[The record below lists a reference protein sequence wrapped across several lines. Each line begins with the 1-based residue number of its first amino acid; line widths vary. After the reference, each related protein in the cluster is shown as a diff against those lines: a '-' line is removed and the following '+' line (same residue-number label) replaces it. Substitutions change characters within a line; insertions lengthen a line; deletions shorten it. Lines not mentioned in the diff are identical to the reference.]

1 MSAGR
6 AQARSART
14 GAAAPRSPRVPGEP
28 SPPRAAAAPFGQDG
42 SRSGRKGALAGC
54 LAAAV
59 TAAVLALV
67 VHATPAGRS
76 GTGAVASQVAE
87 LALAV
92 AALVLAACT
101 TRRRARRVGAE
112 LTVWRC
118 FTRALGVL
126 AGGVITAA
134 AVSVT
139 GLGVGAH
146 SPAGGAPSPAS
157 VLLTVAVIAACP
169 LLYQGL
175 VHWNRYRSTTAGPG
189 DWLNGV
195 GAVLIL
201 TAMGTTGTTWLR
213 GPGSSWPWW
222 WLQLWVLAVA
232 CLLMLLGTAVT
243 VAFIGGLRADA
254 RIWLTTAA
262 VGLLAAQQVLL
273 GVRFGREG
281 LDAGG
286 AAACWALTGA
296 LLATSATPTPS
307 SSTARAV
314 TTRAHA
320 SGSLVVLV
328 AGVGALAV
336 AAVLRRHPPVAAV
349 VCVVVALA
357 LVSLRSVHLI
367 RSLDQLARTRQESL
381 TDPLT
386 GLANRRALQALLDGL
401 DADGAAATLAVI
413 DLDGFKA
420 VNDRFG
426 HAVGDELLRHVATR
440 LQVEVSQHGT
450 AVRLGGDEFAYLLP
464 GERTDDALAVAEA
477 LHAAVGEPVDVGGH
491 RLLVA
496 CSIGIATRARS
507 RPAARAGAHEQ
518 AGARG
523 LDQVARVVQAAT
535 AVEVGEEGSE
545 RLLRDADTAMYAAKA
560 AGGGTRLHDRAA
572 AREHREQA
580 RLVEELKVLLGAPDA
595 VAGVA
600 CGELV
605 VHYQPQLDLRTDEV
619 TGAEA
624 LVRWQHPRLGLVGPQ
639 TFVDLVERHGLM
651 TTLTTEV
658 VQIAVQQ
665 AALWRE
671 QRLPLRVAVN
681 VSASCFTDPTLLCL
695 VLGTLREH
703 RVRPHEL
710 VLEITETTLMSNPAH
725 AATLTREL
733 AAHGVGISIDDYG
746 TGYSSL
752 AYLDDLPAAELKVD
766 RSFTSRL
773 LHNPRTRAIVA
784 GTVALAHE
792 LGLRLLVEG
801 VEDEDTLRLVRRLGA
816 DEVQGF
822 VHSRPLPADAFTAW
836 CLDRN
841 AAAGTPGTATHLSA
855 R

>member
-1 MSAGR
+1 MALTSEEGGR
-6 AQARSART
+6 IGT
-14 GAAAPRSPRVPGEP
+14 GLLV
-28 SPPRAAAAPFGQDG
+28 
-42 SRSGRKGALAGC
+42 GC
-54 LAAAV
+54 SVAAAV
-59 TAAVLALV
+59 TAVVLALV
-67 VHATPAGRS
+67 AHATPAGRS
-76 GTGAVASQVAE
+76 GTWVATPQVVE
-87 LALAV
+87 LTLAV
-92 AALVLAACT
+92 VALVLAART
-101 TRRRARRVGAE
+101 TGRRARWVGAE

-118 FTRALGVL
+118 VTRALGVL
-126 AGGVITAA
+126 IGGVSAA
-134 AVSVT
+134 AVVSVT

-146 SPAGGAPSPAS
+146 GPAGAAPSPVS
-157 VLLTVAVIAACP
+157 VLLTVAVIGACP

-201 TAMGTTGTTWLR
+201 TAVGTTGITWLR

-222 WLQLWVLAVA
+222 WLQLWVLAAA

-243 VAFIGGLRADA
+243 VAFIGGLRTDA
-254 RIWLTTAA
+254 RIWMTTAA
-262 VGLLAAQQVLL
+262 VSLLAAQQVLQ
-273 GVRFGREG
+273 GARFSREG
-281 LDAGG
+281 FDAGG
-286 AAACWALTGA
+286 AAACWAVAGA
-296 LLATSATPTPS
+296 LLATSAAPAPS

-320 SGSLVVLV
+320 SGSLVVLA
-328 AGVGALAV
+328 AGVGVLAV
-336 AAVLRRHPPVAAV
+336 AAILRRHPPVAAV

-367 RSLDQLARTRQESL
+367 RSLDQLARTRLESL

-386 GLANRRALQALLDGL
+386 GLANRRALQELLAEL

-464 GERTDDALAVAEA
+464 GERTADALAVAEA
-477 LHAAVGEPVDVGGH
+477 LQAAVGEPVDVDGH

-496 CSIGIATRARS
+496 CSIGIATRARP
-507 RPAARAGAHEQ
+507 RTAARAGAREQ
-518 AGARG
+518 AGARAP
-523 LDQVARVVQAAT
+523 DDSVQSVQSVQAAP
-535 AVEVGEEGSE
+535 AVEDVPEDSE
-545 RLLRDADTAMYAAKA
+545 RLLRNADMAMYAAKT

-580 RLVEELKVLLGAPDA
+580 RLVEELKVLLSAPDA
-595 VAGVA
+595 AGDVAG
-600 CGELV
+600 GELV

-619 TGAEA
+619 VGAEA
-624 LVRWQHPRLGLVGPQ
+624 LVRWRHPRLGLVGPQ
-639 TFVDLVERHGLM
+639 TFVDLVERHDLM

-658 VQIAVQQ
+658 VRIAVQQ
-665 AALWRE
+665 TAAWRE
-671 QRLPLRVAVN
+671 QGLPLRVAVN

-695 VLGTLREH
+695 VLNTLREH
-703 RVRPHEL
+703 RVRPNAL

-792 LGLRLLVEG
+792 LGLRLVVEG
-801 VEDEDTLRLVRRLGA
+801 VEDEDTLQLVRRLGA

-822 VHSRPLPADAFTAW
+822 VHSRPLSADAFAAW
-836 CLDRN
+836 CLSRN
-841 AAAGTPGTATHLSA
+841 AAAGAPGTATRLPA